1 METNKTFTRE
11 VFFTEA
17 YNEFYNSL
25 PEQAKVKFDRIISV
39 IQNTKV
45 IPANLVCHLINT
57 EFYELR
63 VKVSHNEYR
72 SLLFTINHN
81 NIMESTS
88 VILLNGFFKKDT
100 KDYRK
105 AISIARTLI
114 SNYKST
120 EDEN

>member
-45 IPANLVCHLINT
+45 IPANLVCLLINT

-72 SLLFTINHN
+72 SLLFTVNHN

-88 VILLNGFFKKDT
+88 VILLNGFLKKDT